1 MLSVNLDNKLK
12 LYDDLYN
19 VCLKANRKLSA
30 LSRIKKY
37 LDFNKMGI
45 LSRAFL
51 NYCPVTLMFYNKI
64 NHLQER
70 TLRTAFDDYEL
81 ISEELLEK
89 DGSITTQ
96 DYNIQTLCL
105 ELYKLSETCHELF
118 SVSG

>member
-45 LSRAFL
+45 LSRAF
-51 NYCPVTLMFYNKI
+51 F
-64 NHLQER
+64 E
-70 TLRTAFDDYEL
+70 
-81 ISEELLEK
+81 S
-89 DGSITTQ
+89 
-96 DYNIQTLCL
+96 
-105 ELYKLSETCHELF
+105 
-118 SVSG
+118 